1 MSVTKRIFGAV
12 VSTAI
17 IFGFYIDASGKTSR
31 AGADWLGELEI
42 VEALIAKSLK
52 EADPPA
58 LKSWIVEAMRLI
70 PLAGELPEPA
80 NVHCSMAAQSL
91 ANFTRD
97 VFMTDAGRG
106 KSAGRGDY
114 ADYRRS
120 LTSCEKAVG
129 HRIKR
134 RLDVRF

>member
-1 MSVTKRIFGAV
+1 MSVTKRFVGTV
-12 VSTAI
+12 VSVAI
-17 IFGFYIDASGKTSR
+17 LLGFSVAAPAKTSR
-31 AGADWLGELEI
+31 VGIDWLGELEI
-42 VEALIAKSLK
+42 VEELVAKSMK

-58 LKSWIVEAMRLI
+58 LRSWTVEAMRLI
-70 PLAGELPEPA
+70 PLAGSLPEPA

-97 VFMTDAGRG
+97 VFMADADRG
-106 KSAGRGDY
+106 KAAGRGDY

-120 LTSCEKAVG
+120 LTSCEKAIG

-134 RLDVRF
+134 RLDARF